1 MIQTNQFNTFPG
13 QGGAQTYD
21 FSQIPSS
28 SATARVL
35 ESQIYTDAFT
45 SIPVLTHA
53 EDAWTG
59 IFPRP
64 TETQNRRNY
73 FGINTGITGGTGLSD
88 DPEAVAVFGVPEQAG
103 GQATPEFNVAPIVA
117 PPAPTVW
124 TTSKRRY

>member
-1 MIQTNQFNTFPG
+1 VLLQE
-13 QGGAQTYD
+13 Y
-21 FSQIPSS
+21 
-28 SATARVL
+28 L

-88 DPEAVAVFGVPEQAG
+88 DPEAVAVIGVSSDYY
-103 GQATPEFNVAPIVA
+103 NSCICL
-117 PPAPTVW
+117 
-124 TTSKRRY
+124 R